1 MRSWISWFSRS
12 FSAVAL
18 ATFRILPRK
27 GRIAWVSR
35 LRAALAEPPA
45 ESPSTRKISVPSAEL
60 LEQSASLP
68 GSRSLRVAVLRCC
81 SRSWRRRSRSSAL
94 ATTCSSSTLP
104 TSLSP
109 VSQCSQLSAP
119 PAQRRLGLGAAVLQQ
134 HVADFLVAGQ
144 PVLEVV
150 ADDGLDQLVGLDADQ
165 LL

>member
-18 ATFRILPRK
+18 ATFRILPRN

-60 LEQSASLP
+60 FEQD
-68 GSRSLRVAVLRCC
+68 VAR
-81 SRSWRRRSRSSAL
+81 
-94 ATTCSSSTLP
+94 
-104 TSLSP
+104 
-109 VSQCSQLSAP
+109 
-119 PAQRRLGLGAAVLQQ
+119 
-134 HVADFLVAGQ
+134 FLVAGQ
-144 PVLEVV
+144 PVLEIV

-165 LL
+165 LFLGLALELRLLDEH